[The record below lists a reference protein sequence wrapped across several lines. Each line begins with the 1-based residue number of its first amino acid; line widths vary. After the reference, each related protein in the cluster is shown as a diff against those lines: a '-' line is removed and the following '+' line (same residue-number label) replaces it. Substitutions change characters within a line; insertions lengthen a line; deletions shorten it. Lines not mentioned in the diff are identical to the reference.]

1 MNNRGS
7 VGKTARH
14 RGQSTPPSLKA
25 RKTGPKDPGPVF
37 LSLGSVS
44 LKSAGAVPPSAAVK
58 DQRSFH
64 VKTYFLRILEFYLK
78 KPAFSDLSYGQLF
91 DVECFL

>member
-1 MNNRGS
+1 MAAEERQFFSRKGLNQNGS

-25 RKTGPKDPGPVF
+25 RKTGPKGSGPVF

-44 LKSAGAVPPSAAVK
+44 LKSAGAVPPSAAV
-58 DQRSFH
+58 
-64 VKTYFLRILEFYLK
+64 TMII
-78 KPAFSDLSYGQLF
+78 DLSM
-91 DVECFL
+91 